1 VPISSPRILSISPF
15 PPLHIVP
22 PGRRISSPDF
32 RLPAANRARFRRPQ
46 WARDTLSPS
55 NLSGFLRCYSLTL
68 FTCLN
73 RHRSAHSTV
82 TRSHRSTTALQPSS
96 SPSPGSNRGH
106 GSSSRDCLDA
116 LKIVVLT
123 PPPRTDRK
131 LAGVWPL
138 VAHRRRPR
146 RNPSSSWWA
155 PLPFVH
161 ARSI

>member
-82 TRSHRSTTALQPSS
+82 TRSHRAPAAFLASPWKRISTQTLHAT
-96 SPSPGSNRGH
+96 SPRSPAPRPVITVEQNSPEHRR
-106 GSSSRDCLDA
+106 S
-116 LKIVVLT
+116 T
-123 PPPRTDRK
+123 PP
-131 LAGVWPL
+131 A
-138 VAHRRRPR
+138 RPR
-146 RNPSSSWWA
+146 RRTSPE
-155 PLPFVH
+155 P
-161 ARSI
+161 